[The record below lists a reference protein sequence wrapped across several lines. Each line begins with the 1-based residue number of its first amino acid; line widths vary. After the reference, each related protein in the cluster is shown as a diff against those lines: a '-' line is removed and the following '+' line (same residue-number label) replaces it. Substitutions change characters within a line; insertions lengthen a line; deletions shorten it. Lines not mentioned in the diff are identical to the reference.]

1 MVFMVEI
8 SINYDMDKLD
18 TLDSCFIIWSRTKFE
33 NLVDDYAFCFDLYTF
48 DIHNYLTTNYFCCKN
63 FYKL

>member
-1 MVFMVEI
+1 
-8 SINYDMDKLD
+8 MDKLD